1 MIIGLCGLAGSGK
14 DTLADILVKD
24 NNFIKISFADTLKDI
39 ISIIFNWDRKK
50 LQGLTKE
57 DRLWREE
64 KDEWWSDKLKITN
77 FTPRYA
83 MQFIGTELFRKHFN
97 IDIWMN
103 VLERKLMDNKNKNI
117 VIPDCRFLNEIDLV
131 KKYNGKIIN
140 IYRNLPLWY
149 YKYKNNIIPTYIHS
163 SEIEWI
169 KYNFDYIINNNNSIE
184 DLKIH
189 IQKLKFVSL

>member
-1 MIIGLCGLAGSGK
+1 M
-14 DTLADILVKD
+14 ADILVKD
-24 NNFIKISFADTLKDI
+24 YNFIKISFADTLKDI

-77 FTPRYA
+77 FTPRFA

-103 VLERKLMDNKNKNI
+103 VLERKLMDNKDKNI

-131 KKYNGKIIN
+131 KKYDGIIIN

-149 YKYKNNIIPTYIHS
+149 YEYKNNNIIPKDIHS

-184 DLKIH
+184 DLKI
-189 IQKLKFVSL
+189 IIKSTFVDFIFSSIKI